1 MSENS
6 QNDGESCSGRV
17 LGMPLAV
24 PSIRPVLGT
33 TGEQEEYR
41 AARAAFRPDD
51 PASNARL
58 LRAAMALIAAT
69 GIG

>member
-1 MSENS
+1 
-6 QNDGESCSGRV
+6 
-17 LGMPLAV
+17 MPLAV